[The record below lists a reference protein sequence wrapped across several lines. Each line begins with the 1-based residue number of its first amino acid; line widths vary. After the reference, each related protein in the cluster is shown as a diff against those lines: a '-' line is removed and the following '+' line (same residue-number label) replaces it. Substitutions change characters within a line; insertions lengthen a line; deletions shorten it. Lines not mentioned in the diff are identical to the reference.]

1 MLVKLK
7 RYASIT
13 TNRVSRKERQML
25 KVSERIRSEEERIQ
39 GYLKEIDGLQIY
51 YHTLRLSGSTDLN
64 GIFDLRASQAG
75 LKRKIAEIEI
85 SLELSRVEKKNFE
98 QEYERLTVERKQLLH
113 KAEKISSQLHILT
126 IKRNSRRE
134 NQQENEST
142 ELLGWVR

>member
-1 MLVKLK
+1 
-7 RYASIT
+7 
-13 TNRVSRKERQML
+13 ML